1 MIALERRYVLL
12 LRLLPKDYR
21 QEWEQDM
28 LATFLQSEHAR
39 LPDDEADL
47 DMYGPTYPR
56 WAEIG
61 SVARLAVGVR
71 LGTAGPHPSP
81 RAAAWGAAVRLVA
94 LIGLLVPAAFALAVV
109 PTTLMS
115 SLMVPRG
122 QVVLT
127 VGVGAGWIASF
138 VCLVVGRQTWAKI
151 LAATAFLVTLVPSAI
166 VQAVDGLQVV
176 ALVLPYWLGIAIP
189 VVALVAWQPTVA
201 VPSRWWL
208 AALPA
213 ATAILIVVNVP
224 AWFGVLV
231 YWDLPGALCLA
242 ATLSAVA
249 LPAMARRHVVTA
261 LSGWLAVA
269 LLGTV
274 AAIVR
279 GLSLV
284 WMLSTPASFE
294 GFDYLTLGVAIQAA
308 VAALV
313 AALGV
318 VHIRRLGRTI
328 SPGPSWLPE

>member
-12 LRLLPKDYR
+12 LRLLPLDYR
-21 QEWEQDM
+21 QQWEQDM
-28 LATFLQSEHAR
+28 LATFLQGEHAR

-47 DMYGPTYPR
+47 NMYGPAYPR
-56 WAEIG
+56 WSDIFG
-61 SVARLAVGVR
+61 VARLAVGVR

-94 LIGLLVPAAFALAVV
+94 LIGLLVPAAFSLVVV

-115 SLMVPRG
+115 SLMVPHGR
-122 QVVLT
+122 VVMT
-127 VGVGAGWIASF
+127 VGVGLGWIASY
-138 VCLVVGRQTWAKI
+138 VCLVLGRQTWAKT
-151 LAATAFLVTLVPSAI
+151 LAAAAFLVTVVSSVIL
-166 VQAVDGLQVV
+166 QAADWPQLV
-176 ALVLPYWLGIAIP
+176 ALVLPYWLGIAVP
-189 VVALVAWQPTVA
+189 VVALVAWQPAVA

-208 AALPA
+208 AVLPA
-213 ATAILIVVNVP
+213 ATAIYVVVNVP

-242 ATLSAVA
+242 AALSAVA
-249 LPAMARRHVVTA
+249 LPAAARRQMITA

-274 AAIVR
+274 AAIAR

-284 WMLSTPASFE
+284 SMLSTPANFE
-294 GFDYLTLGVAIQAA
+294 GSHYLILGVAIQAG

-318 VHIRRLGRTI
+318 VQGRKMGRTI
-328 SPGPSWLPE
+328 SSSVMAT